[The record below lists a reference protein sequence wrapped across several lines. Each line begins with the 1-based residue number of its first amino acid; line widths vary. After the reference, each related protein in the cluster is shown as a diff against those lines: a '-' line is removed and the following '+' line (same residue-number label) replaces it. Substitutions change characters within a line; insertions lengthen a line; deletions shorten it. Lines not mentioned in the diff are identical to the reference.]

1 MTVQTQYEVST
12 FKGQG
17 SVVVEDGKAKLMAH
31 SEEFR
36 REVIKVAEGV
46 YVGVGYAGSNSTL
59 IEGDEG
65 VIIVDTLEGIE
76 AAEGLKK
83 EFDSITDKPVKA
95 IIYTHFHGDHT
106 GGASVF
112 AGDCNPEIVANG
124 SLTSFKVRSP
134 VGKILGKRGM
144 FQFGHDLPDSERLNY
159 GIGPAK
165 RPRGGLGQGWMAP
178 TLTFTEERYRLT
190 VAGVELDL
198 VKSPGETEDHIYVWV
213 PEKKLLLC
221 GDNYYKAFPNIAPIR
236 GSPYRDVVKWA
247 DSLDRIIAEGAECLI
262 PGHTRPIF
270 GANEVRRV
278 LSSYRDAIRYVY
290 DKTVEGMNGGL
301 TPDEL
306 VGYVKL
312 PTHLA
317 EEPSLQEYYGTVD
330 WTVRSIFAGLA
341 GWFDGNPTS
350 LFPLPPSEYAEK
362 IASLVGG
369 VDVLRQ
375 KLRESFDRGEFQW
388 VLHLADILLALERS
402 SEVEGLKGEAMREL
416 GERQINATARNYLL
430 TASRKAR

>member
-1 MTVQTQYEVST
+1 M
-12 FKGQG
+12 
-17 SVVVEDGKAKLMAH
+17 EDRKSRLMAH

-46 YVGVGYAGSNSTL
+46 YVGVGYAGANSTL
-59 IEGDEG
+59 IEGDDG
-65 VIIVDTLEGIE
+65 VIIVDTLEGTE

-83 EFDSITDKPVKA
+83 EFDLITEKPVKA

-112 AGDCNPEIVANG
+112 AGDSKPEIVAND
-124 SLTSFKVRSP
+124 SLTSFKVPSP
-134 VGKILGKRGM
+134 IGKILGNRGM
-144 FQFGHDLPDSERLNY
+144 FQFGHALPDSKRMNY
-159 GIGPAK
+159 WIGPAK

-178 TLTFTEERYRLT
+178 TLTFKEERYRLT
-190 VAGVELDL
+190 VAGVELVL

-221 GDNYYKAFPNIAPIR
+221 GDNYYKAFPNVAPIR

-247 DSLDRIIAEGAECLI
+247 DSLDRIITEGAECLV
-262 PGHTRPIF
+262 PGHTRPVS
-270 GANEVRRV
+270 GADEVQRV

-290 DKTVEGMNGGL
+290 DKTVEGMNDGL

-312 PTHLA
+312 PAHLA

-330 WTVRSIFAGLA
+330 WAVRSIFAGLA
-341 GWFDGNPTS
+341 GWFDGNPTR

-362 IASLVGG
+362 ITSLVGG

-375 KLRESFDRGEFQW
+375 KISHAFDRGEYQW
-388 VLHLADILLALERS
+388 VMHLADIMQAFEWS
-402 SEVEGLKGEAMREL
+402 SEVKVLKGEAMREL

-430 TASRKAR
+430 TASRKSLVQ